1 MGKNLKP
8 VPEGNKGLK
17 KLPTEVRNKMG
28 FMKKGGQVAGPK
40 GYTKKKKPKSFA
52 ELVYSSGDGSEYQ
65 KDKVTK
71 SGKRLGGFKRGGQVA
86 GPKKYTRK
94 TKPYETLPGKFSP
107 GEYGRGKVEQAKKTK
122 PYETIP
128 SKIDPKEYSRTRE
141 KKLTMEDLIKS
152 GKVTLTK
159 KNKGGLV
166 KGGTSAQ
173 MTGKEYKGIF

>member
-86 GPKKYTRK
+86 GPKKYT
-94 TKPYETLPGKFSP
+94 
-107 GEYGRGKVEQAKKTK
+107 KKTK

-173 MTGKEYKGIF
+173 MTGKEYKGTF